1 MKMWRIFL
9 LWLIPTA
16 AFADIDPDVTHTD
29 LISFE
34 AGVICAPPTI
44 SMAPAPDT
52 VAGTIHL
59 IDDEPDFVS
68 VKRRVPAVLGIGFG
82 TKAQSAYIAGE
93 PNVTVTITH
102 PPIGDTGAMRQSFD
116 SRISGTKPSLP
127 FYQFDFDYELVTGI
141 GQVEA
146 RSGDKIIYRTTFE
159 VVDPAQ
165 TPDLAA
171 ICGCTDLLS

>member
-1 MKMWRIFL
+1 M
-9 LWLIPTA
+9 
-16 AFADIDPDVTHTD
+16 
-29 LISFE
+29 
-34 AGVICAPPTI
+34 ICAPPTI
-44 SMAPAPDT
+44 GMAPAPDT

-82 TKAQSAYIAGE
+82 TKAQSADIAGE
-93 PNVTVTITH
+93 PNVTVTISH

-116 SRISGTKPSLP
+116 SRISGTKPSLT

-141 GQVEA
+141 GQMEA